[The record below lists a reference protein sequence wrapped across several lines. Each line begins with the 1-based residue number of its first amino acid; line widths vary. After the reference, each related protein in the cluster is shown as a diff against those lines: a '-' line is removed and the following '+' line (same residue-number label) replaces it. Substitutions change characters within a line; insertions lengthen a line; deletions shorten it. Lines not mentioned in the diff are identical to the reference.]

1 MGFASGFEFFVA
13 RRYLK
18 AKRKQAVISL
28 ITVISILGVAA
39 GVMALVIALAVNNGF
54 RNTLQRNLLG
64 ASAHVTILEKEPL
77 YGIQDWQQVL
87 ERARGLK
94 HVAGAA
100 PVLYGNVMISGP
112 GRSTGGVL
120 KGVDLASELQMS
132 GILRHLKAGSL
143 DGLKPGDGLPGVILG
158 SKLAQAIGAE
168 TGAIV
173 TIISP
178 QGELT
183 PFGPKLTPFRFR
195 VAGIFESGFFDL
207 DSSWIYTALPMAQNA
222 LFLSGVVNAIEL
234 KLDDLYAAP
243 EVAKAAEQM
252 FQPKLGATH
261 WQEQNRQLLNAL
273 RMERVVTVITIVL
286 IQLVAALNIL
296 ITLVMM
302 VMEKQK
308 DIAILVSMGARREQI
323 RKIFMLQG
331 VIIGVVGAVIGLA
344 VGYALCYFA
353 DHYRWIR
360 LDEEVYS
367 LAFVP
372 FEPRWVDGFWIAGAA
387 ILVSFLATIHPAR
400 AATRIAPVEALR
412 YE

>member
-1 MGFASGFEFFVA
+1 MAFASGFEFFVA

-28 ITVISILGVAA
+28 ITVISIVGVAA

-77 YGIQDWQQVL
+77 YGIQDWRQIL

-120 KGVDLASELQMS
+120 KGVDVQSELQMS
-132 GILRHLKAGSL
+132 GILRHLKEGSL
-143 DGLKPGDGLPGVILG
+143 EGLKAGEGLPGVILG
-158 SKLAQAIGAE
+158 SKLAQAIGAQA
-168 TGAIV
+168 GSVV

-207 DSSWIYTALPMAQNA
+207 DSSWIYAALPMAQNA

-252 FQPKLGATH
+252 FQPKLAATH

-273 RMERVVTVITIVL
+273 RMERVVTVITIGL

-323 RKIFMLQG
+323 RRIFMFQG
-331 VIIGVVGAVIGLA
+331 VIIGVVGAAIGLA
-344 VGYALCYFA
+344 AGYALCYFA

-372 FEPRWVDGFWIAGAA
+372 FEPRWLDGIWIAGAA
-387 ILVSFLATIHPAR
+387 VLVSFLATIHPAR